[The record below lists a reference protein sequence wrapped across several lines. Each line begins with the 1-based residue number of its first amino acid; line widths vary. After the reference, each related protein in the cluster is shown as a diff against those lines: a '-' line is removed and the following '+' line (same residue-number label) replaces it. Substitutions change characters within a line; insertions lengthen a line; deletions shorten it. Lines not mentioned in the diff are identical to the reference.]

1 MITIRQSR
9 NENILVFA
17 VEGVLDIFT
26 VDDFDAALTEV
37 TGVQKLVIDLSA
49 VTFLDST
56 GIGAILRAIYQG
68 QDHGFTVELS
78 GMNEEIKELF
88 DTVGILRVLEAL
100 QKGER

>member
-1 MITIRQSR
+1 MITIRQTR
-9 NENILVFA
+9 DADVHMLA

-26 VDDFDAALTEV
+26 VDEFDATLSGV
-37 TGVQKLVIDLSA
+37 TGVHKLVIDLSA

-68 QDHGFTVELS
+68 QDHGFTVELG

-88 DTVGILRVLEAL
+88 DTVGVLRVLEAL